1 MRRSSGLFITILI
14 LSTPC
19 VAIAADLPSPPDVA
33 LVGADQPAPE
43 VPADPVGGTG
53 DGATAAPS
61 DTVAPAVLP
70 DAVTPPP
77 VPTAVDVGMSRNGC
91 LSLPGGEIAPPGRRG
106 ATVARFVMR
115 TALFRAPGGRRRI
128 GFVQPTT
135 SFSGQGTILAILGG
149 TDAAGESWIRVLL
162 PRRPNGL
169 TGWVRRTEV
178 CLRRTRFAISVD
190 RRRRLLVARKNGRV
204 VHRSRIDVGQT
215 ATPTPSGLYAV
226 YEKYRPDLG
235 REVFGEAILS
245 LTGHSTVFRR
255 FGGGDARLAIHGRRT
270 TLGAP
275 GTAYSFGCVRLAR
288 RSLLVL
294 AKKVPVGT
302 PVWIW

>member
-1 MRRSSGLFITILI
+1 MIL
-14 LSTPC
+14 LLVAPC
-19 VAIAADLPSPPDVA
+19 AALGADPPLPPDGGSVA
-33 LVGADQPAPE
+33 AGQPAPE
-43 VPADPVGGTG
+43 VSADPVGGAG
-53 DGATAAPS
+53 DDTTALPPE
-61 DTVAPAVLP
+61 TVAPEVLP
-70 DAVTPPP
+70 DAVSPPP
-77 VPTAVDVGMSRNGC
+77 ASGALDLGTVPNGC
-91 LSLPGGEIAPPGRRG
+91 LSLRGGEIAPPGRFG

-115 TALFRAPGGRRRI
+115 TALFRTPGGRRRI

-135 SFSGQGTILAILGG
+135 SFSGQGTILAVLGG
-149 TDAAGESWIRVLL
+149 ADAAGESWIRVLL

-178 CLRRTRFAISVD
+178 CVRRSRYAISVD
-190 RRRRLLVARKNGRV
+190 RRRRLLVARKNGKV
-204 VHRSRIDVGQT
+204 ILRSRIDVGQT
-215 ATPTPSGLYAV
+215 TTPTPSGLYAV
-226 YEKYRPDLG
+226 YEKYRPELG

-245 LTGHSTVFRR
+245 LTGHSPVFRR

-288 RSLLVL
+288 RSLLML
-294 AKKVPVGT
+294 AKQVPVGT